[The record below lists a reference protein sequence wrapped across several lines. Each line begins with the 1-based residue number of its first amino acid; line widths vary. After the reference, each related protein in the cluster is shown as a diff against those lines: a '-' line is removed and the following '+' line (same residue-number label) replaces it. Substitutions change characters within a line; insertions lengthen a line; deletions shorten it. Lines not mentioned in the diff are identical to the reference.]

1 MDSAKPAKITSDNE
15 VPRGGGDTPVPAISG
30 SQATQEQAAQAQA
43 ALERSAQERS
53 AQEAQ
58 EQAAQAR
65 AAEKSG
71 PDDRASDEK
80 VTVQDVGIVPESG
93 PNVTHVWARGAC
105 LTTLTVLA
113 VLFSLKMAQEFI
125 VPVVMAIVVAYALD
139 PAVALM
145 ERVRV
150 PRPIGIMLLMAII
163 AIGLAGLVYATQS
176 QVSSI
181 VEALPEISR
190 KISRTVG
197 GLTSGHGSLLE
208 RLKGAASV
216 LQDTGGTPSGRQV
229 VVAKSDAGLS
239 EFLLWGS
246 KGLAAFL
253 GQAIMS
259 VFLVFFLL
267 LSGNAFKRKFVK
279 VAGKTLSQK
288 KISVHMLDQIN
299 SSIHMYMAMMLV
311 TNVAL
316 GVLSWGAFRMLGL
329 ENAATWAVVAGA
341 LHIIPYF
348 GPLLTAVGTGIAALM
363 QFGEIGPALQ
373 VAGSSV
379 VIALLIGVLVTTW
392 MSGRIAKMNS
402 VAVFIVLLLFT
413 WLWGIWGTLLSV
425 PIAFIAKV
433 VADHIEGL
441 DAVSEFLGE

>member
-1 MDSAKPAKITSDNE
+1 MQSATPANMTPETE
-15 VPRGGGDTPVPAISG
+15 VPGAAGGTLEEKAG
-30 SQATQEQAAQAQA
+30 QAQSP
-43 ALERSAQERS
+43 EE
-53 AQEAQ
+53 
-58 EQAAQAR
+58 R

-80 VTVQDVGIVPESG
+80 ATVQDAGIIPEPA

-139 PAVALM
+139 PAVTLM
-145 ERVRV
+145 ERVRL
-150 PRPIGIMLLMAII
+150 PRPVGIIILMAVIFF
-163 AIGLAGLVYATQS
+163 GLAGLVYATQS
-176 QVSSI
+176 QVNSI
-181 VEALPEISR
+181 VEALPEISG
-190 KISRTVG
+190 KISRTLG
-197 GLTSGHGSLLE
+197 GFASGDGSLIE
-208 RLKGAASV
+208 RIKGAASV
-216 LQDTGGTPSGRQV
+216 LQDTGGVEPGRQV
-229 VVAKSDAGLS
+229 VVAKSDAGIS

-246 KGLAAFL
+246 KGLATFL
-253 GQAIMS
+253 GQATMS

-279 VAGKTLSQK
+279 VAGTTLSQK

-299 SSIHMYMAMMLV
+299 NSIHMYMAMMLV

-316 GVLSWGAFRMLGL
+316 GVLSWGAFRLLGL

-348 GPLLTAVGTGIAALM
+348 GPLMTAVGTGIAALI

-402 VAVFIVLLLFT
+402 VAVFMMLLLFT

-441 DAVSEFLGE
+441 EAVSEFLGE

>member
-1 MDSAKPAKITSDNE
+1 MESMTPA
-15 VPRGGGDTPVPAISG
+15 VLTPQGEDAG
-30 SQATQEQAAQAQA
+30 S
-43 ALERSAQERS
+43 
-53 AQEAQ
+53 
-58 EQAAQAR
+58 
-65 AAEKSG
+65 
-71 PDDRASDEK
+71 RASVRKEEAAKDKAANAVAHEDASNDEAGKDASNDEAGKEDK
-80 VTVQDVGIVPESG
+80 VTAQDVGLIPDIA

-113 VLFSLKMAQEFI
+113 VLFSLKLAQEFI

-139 PAVALM
+139 PAVTLM
-145 ERVRV
+145 ERARL
-150 PRPIGIMLLMAII
+150 PRAVGILVLMGVM
-163 AIGLAGLVYATQS
+163 AIGLTGLVYATQS
-176 QVSSI
+176 QVGSI
-181 VEALPEISR
+181 VQALPEISA
-190 KISRTVG
+190 KLSRTLSG
-197 GLTSGHGSLLE
+197 FTSGDGSIME
-208 RLKGAASV
+208 RVKGAASV
-216 LQDTGGTPSGRQV
+216 LQDTGGIPPGRQV
-229 VVAKSDAGLS
+229 VVAKSDSGLS
-239 EFLLWGS
+239 DILLWGS

-253 GQAIMS
+253 GQATMG

-299 SSIHMYMAMMLV
+299 SAIHRYMAMMLV
-311 TNVAL
+311 TNLVL
-316 GVLSWGAFRMLGL
+316 GLLSWGVFRLLGL

-348 GPLLTAVGTGIAALM
+348 GPLLTAVATGIAALV
-363 QFGEIGPALQ
+363 QFGELGPALA

-379 VIALLIGVLVTTW
+379 AIALLIGVVVTTW
-392 MSGRIAKMNS
+392 MSGRIARMNA
-402 VAVFIVLLLFT
+402 VAVFMMLLLFT

-441 DAVSEFLGE
+441 EAVSEFLGE

>member
-1 MDSAKPAKITSDNE
+1 MESMTPA
-15 VPRGGGDTPVPAISG
+15 VLTPQGEDAG
-30 SQATQEQAAQAQA
+30 S
-43 ALERSAQERS
+43 
-53 AQEAQ
+53 
-58 EQAAQAR
+58 
-65 AAEKSG
+65 
-71 PDDRASDEK
+71 RASVRKEEAAKDKAANAVAHEDASNDEAGKEDK
-80 VTVQDVGIVPESG
+80 VTAQDVGLIPDIA

-113 VLFSLKMAQEFI
+113 VLFSLKLAQEFI

-139 PAVALM
+139 PAVTLM
-145 ERVRV
+145 ERARL
-150 PRPIGIMLLMAII
+150 PRAVGILVLMGVM
-163 AIGLAGLVYATQS
+163 AIGLTGLVYATQS
-176 QVSSI
+176 QVGSI
-181 VEALPEISR
+181 VQALPEISA
-190 KISRTVG
+190 KLSRTLSG
-197 GLTSGHGSLLE
+197 FTSGDGSIME
-208 RLKGAASV
+208 RVKGAASV
-216 LQDTGGTPSGRQV
+216 LQDTGGIPPGRQV
-229 VVAKSDAGLS
+229 VVAKSDSGLS
-239 EFLLWGS
+239 DILLWGS

-253 GQAIMS
+253 GQATMG

-299 SSIHMYMAMMLV
+299 SAIHRYMAMMLV
-311 TNVAL
+311 TNLVL
-316 GVLSWGAFRMLGL
+316 GLLSWGVFRLLGL

-348 GPLLTAVGTGIAALM
+348 GPLLTAVATGIAALV
-363 QFGEIGPALQ
+363 QFGELGPALA

-379 VIALLIGVLVTTW
+379 AIALLIGVVVTTW
-392 MSGRIAKMNS
+392 MSGRIARMNA
-402 VAVFIVLLLFT
+402 VAVFMMLLLFT

-441 DAVSEFLGE
+441 EAVSEFLGE

>member
-1 MDSAKPAKITSDNE
+1 MESMTPAVLTPHGEDAGSRASARK
-15 VPRGGGDTPVPAISG
+15 
-30 SQATQEQAAQAQA
+30 EQAAKDQA
-43 ALERSAQERS
+43 ANAVVHEDASNDGADKDAS
-53 AQEAQ
+53 NDEAGK
-58 EQAAQAR
+58 E
-65 AAEKSG
+65 
-71 PDDRASDEK
+71 DK
-80 VTVQDVGIVPESG
+80 VTAQDVGLIPDIA

-113 VLFSLKMAQEFI
+113 VLFSLKLAQEFI

-139 PAVALM
+139 PAVTLM
-145 ERVRV
+145 ERARL
-150 PRPIGIMLLMAII
+150 PRAVGILVLMGVM
-163 AIGLAGLVYATQS
+163 AIGLTGLVYATQS
-176 QVSSI
+176 QVGSI
-181 VEALPEISR
+181 VQALPEISA
-190 KISRTVG
+190 KLSRTLSG
-197 GLTSGHGSLLE
+197 FTSGDGSIME
-208 RLKGAASV
+208 RVKGAASV
-216 LQDTGGTPSGRQV
+216 LQDTGGIPPGRQV
-229 VVAKSDAGLS
+229 VVAKSDSGLS
-239 EFLLWGS
+239 DILLWGS

-253 GQAIMS
+253 GQATMG

-299 SSIHMYMAMMLV
+299 SAIHRYMAMMLV
-311 TNVAL
+311 TNLVL
-316 GVLSWGAFRMLGL
+316 GLLSWGVFRLLGL

-348 GPLLTAVGTGIAALM
+348 GPLLTAVATGIAALV
-363 QFGEIGPALQ
+363 QFGELGPALA

-379 VIALLIGVLVTTW
+379 AIALLIGVVVTTW
-392 MSGRIAKMNS
+392 MSGRIARMNA
-402 VAVFIVLLLFT
+402 VAVFMMLLLFT

-441 DAVSEFLGE
+441 EAVSEFLGE